1 MAGSNNAAPVIIKR
15 KKIVAGE
22 GHHGG
27 AWKVAYADFVTAMM
41 AFFLLMWLLGAT
53 TEKQRKGVADYFNPT
68 VTVSTSGG
76 GEGVLGGD
84 APMPEET
91 GHTSGTGVAGGR
103 VLGDGPESDG
113 ARLKEVKA
121 EIDRLLTA
129 FGGESMTMQRALRHV
144 VTRVTDEGVVLE
156 IHDLP
161 DAPLFQSEG
170 AMATP
175 VLHTITDAMAEAL
188 GITQAQIAVN
198 GHVRAYPVVLAD
210 NPVWTLS
217 AARAETVRQRLQDG
231 GLAPG
236 RVQRVVGHADRRPVT
251 ADPMA
256 ARNNRI
262 EVVLL
267 REDR

>member
-84 APMPEET
+84 APMPEQT

-129 FGGESMTMQRALRHV
+129 VAR
-144 VTRVTDEGVVLE
+144 
-156 IHDLP
+156 
-161 DAPLFQSEG
+161 
-170 AMATP
+170 
-175 VLHTITDAMAEAL
+175 
-188 GITQAQIAVN
+188 
-198 GHVRAYPVVLAD
+198 LA
-210 NPVWTLS
+210 N
-217 AARAETVRQRLQDG
+217 A
-231 GLAPG
+231 
-236 RVQRVVGHADRRPVT
+236 
-251 ADPMA
+251 
-256 ARNNRI
+256 
-262 EVVLL
+262 
-267 REDR
+267 